1 MIGDAPGAGPV
12 PNALNS
18 LRRYV
23 RPRAVR
29 DRCELCN
36 VGLPDEHA
44 HLVDAATGRMA
55 CACDACALLFDGR
68 ADGKFRRVP
77 RRVRYLADLRL
88 TDAAWESLQL
98 PINLAF
104 FLRNSRAGRV
114 VALYPSPG
122 GATAASVPPDAW
134 ATLVED
140 NPALGDL
147 EPDVEALLVNGTGG
161 ARECYRVGVDAC
173 YKLVGTIR
181 THWRGLSGGTEVWKE
196 IGRFFD
202 GLKARSEP
210 GETAPHA

>member
-1 MIGDAPGAGPV
+1 MTGEPPGAGPV

-29 DRCELCN
+29 ERCELCN
-36 VGLPDEHA
+36 VGLPDGHA
-44 HLVDAATGRMA
+44 HLVDPASGRMA

-68 ADGKFRRVP
+68 GDGKFRRVP
-77 RRVRYLADLRL
+77 RRARSLADFRL
-88 TDAAWESLQL
+88 TDVAWEALQL

-104 FLRNSRAGRV
+104 FLRSTRAGRV

-122 GATAASVPPDAW
+122 GATEASVPADAW
-134 ATLVED
+134 EMLVED
-140 NPALGDL
+140 NPALADL
-147 EPDVEALLVNGTGG
+147 EPDVEALLVNGTGPE
-161 ARECYRVGVDAC
+161 RECYRVGVDQC

-181 THWRGLSGGTEVWKE
+181 TYWRGLSGGTEVWKE

-202 GLKARSEP
+202 RLKARSEP
-210 GETAPHA
+210 GGKATHA